1 MKKVRDS
8 LVKHVDGVDS
18 LGAEVARRGQRG
30 HRLLPLLVPP
40 PALRL
45 LPILYMGPGQ
55 GRGRTSSRRRDD
67 AAFFTDRVGYWFEHG
82 TGECIII
89 TGDVGDGIAAS
100 SSTTGGSDAY
110 MGQITKLTRQ
120 KGRRGRV
127 NVFIEDEFAFG
138 LSEEEVSRAGLHS
151 GMTLE
156 QADIDALRARDEAV
170 SYLNDALRYLS
181 FRPRSLV
188 EVERYMRGRGAD
200 DSATSATLEKLTRA
214 GFVDDAAFTRFWIEN
229 RDAFS
234 PRGTRALQA
243 ELRAKGVDRAQV
255 DAVLA
260 ETDGDDGARAY
271 GAGLKRMRLLS
282 RADKDEFRRRMYGF
296 LQRRGFS
303 YETARAAAERLWNES
318 PAGQEAASS
327 DDEWE
332 SAENEFGGDD
342 V

>member
-1 MKKVRDS
+1 MTGDTM
-8 LVKHVDGVDS
+8 DGR
-18 LGAEVARRGQRG
+18 AA
-30 HRLLPLLVPP
+30 
-40 PALRL
+40 
-45 LPILYMGPGQ
+45 
-55 GRGRTSSRRRDD
+55 TSS
-67 AAFFTDRVGYWFEHG
+67 FVKGF
-82 TGECIII
+82 
-89 TGDVGDGIAAS
+89 
-100 SSTTGGSDAY
+100 

-127 NVFIEDEFAFG
+127 NVFIDDDFAFG
-138 LSEEEVSRAGLHS
+138 LSEEEVSRAGLHA

-156 QADIDALRARDEAV
+156 QPDIDALRARDEAI

-181 FRPRSLV
+181 FRPRSLL

-200 DSATSATLEKLTRA
+200 EPTTAATLEKLRRA

-271 GAGLKRMRLLS
+271 QAGLKRMRLLS

-303 YETARAAAERLWNES
+303 YETARAAAERLWSES
-318 PAGQEAASS
+318 PGAQEASS
-327 DDEWE
+327 GGDEWDVV
-332 SAENEFGGDD
+332 ENEFGGED